1 MVKKKIQQIWHA
13 GLQDFAARRA
23 SADAARE
30 PAQRVQA
37 PDRDTDDHV
46 RRAVV
51 AATAPL
57 RQELDALKAEVAE
70 LRERVGDR
78 K

>member
-23 SADAARE
+23 SVEAGRE

-37 PDRDTDDHV
+37 PDRETDDHV

-57 RQELDALKAEVAE
+57 RQELDALKAEVEE
-70 LRERVGDR
+70 LREQVAS
-78 K
+78 KK

>member
-1 MVKKKIQQIWHA
+1 MTRKKIQQIWHE

-23 SADAARE
+23 RVEAAGE
-30 PAQRVQA
+30 PAQRVVA
-37 PDRDTDDHV
+37 PDRETDDHV

-57 RQELDALKAEVAE
+57 RQELDALKAEVEA
-70 LRERVGDR
+70 LREQVAS
-78 K
+78 KK